1 MRSVDRSPGDVAVRL
16 SVLLAAV
23 VASSLAC
30 AQGPK
35 SPAQKKGAMR
45 DLVALAE
52 MKDGSGKKLGRI
64 DLN

>member
-1 MRSVDRSPGDVAVRL
+1 MRSVDLSPGDFAVRL

-35 SPAQKKGAMR
+35 SPQKKGAMR